1 MSNETELK
9 KLSLVFKVRLLQFL
23 FFSIFA
29 FGLSWFISDLLKV
42 FKLPVSTASIG
53 TMIFGITG
61 IVGCEIIIRWINK
74 LFFQKTT

>member
-9 KLSLVFKVRLLQFL
+9 RLNLVFKVRLLQFL

-42 FKLPVSTASIG
+42 FELPVSTASIG
-53 TMIFGITG
+53 TMIFGIAG
-61 IVGCEIIIRWINK
+61 IVGCEIVIRWINK